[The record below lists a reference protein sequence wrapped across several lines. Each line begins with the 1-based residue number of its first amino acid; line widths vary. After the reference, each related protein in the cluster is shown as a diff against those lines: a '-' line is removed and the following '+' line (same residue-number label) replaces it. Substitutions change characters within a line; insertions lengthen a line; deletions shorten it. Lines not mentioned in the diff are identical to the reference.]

1 MNLSAHARCGAKDK
15 AATTRVAKVANKVA
29 TLPDAVV
36 YHIEDVD

>member
-15 AATTRVAKVANKVA
+15 AATTRVAKVAKVA